1 MKKTSGRTKKNV
13 TSLAKGIF
21 EVCGIFA
28 FAMAFYFVGKLQ
40 GIREGQGMFLN
51 ILDNVGEALGAV
63 EEQEEGED
71 DED

>member
-1 MKKTSGRTKKNV
+1 MM
-13 TSLAKGIF
+13 SLAKGIF
-21 EVCGIFA
+21 ETCGVFV

-63 EEQEEGED
+63 EEQEEGEN

>member
-1 MKKTSGRTKKNV
+1 M

-28 FAMAFYFVGKLQ
+28 FAMAFYFIGKVQ
-40 GIREGQGMFLN
+40 GIREGQGMFIN

-71 DED
+71 NAN

>member
-1 MKKTSGRTKKNV
+1 M

-51 ILDNVGEALGAV
+51 ILDNVGEALGAA

>member
-1 MKKTSGRTKKNV
+1 M

-28 FAMAFYFVGKLQ
+28 FAMAFYFIGKVQ

-51 ILDNVGEALGAV
+51 ILDNVGDALGAV

>member
-13 TSLAKGIF
+13 TSLAKVVF
-21 EVCGIFA
+21 EICGIFA
-28 FAMAFYFVGKLQ
+28 FAMAFYFIGKVQ

>member
-1 MKKTSGRTKKNV
+1 M
-13 TSLAKGIF
+13 TSLAKVVF
-21 EVCGIFA
+21 EICGIFA
-28 FAMAFYFVGKLQ
+28 FAMAFYFIGKVQ

>member
-1 MKKTSGRTKKNV
+1 M

>member
-1 MKKTSGRTKKNV
+1 M
-13 TSLAKGIF
+13 TSLAKVVF
-21 EVCGIFA
+21 EICGIFA
-28 FAMAFYFVGKLQ
+28 FAMAFYFIGKVQ

-51 ILDNVGEALGAV
+51 ILDNVGEALGAA